1 MALLVST
8 LAFVLAGWH
17 CPAMPAK
24 PLRVSLT
31 NQKANENPA
40 LRLLVGE
47 SKEKAAWLAA
57 NRPGPKASEL
67 HRLVFAELVGCW
79 HCQPPSPLR
88 LLREPRRGSTWED
101 YAGEVL
107 AGLVRRDLSLLEE
120 LGNADDPQAIEWFA
134 TLTDQMVQ
142 TLNAW
147 VGSKHRPVLQ
157 RVAAKRVA
165 WPMRIAKRKP
175 FGDDVEQLKTELPIG
190 RDTIAADPNA
200 RFNPASKFGRVA
212 FDLLNRIEHWRALP
226 PDSFWFPSFPGWA
239 HEAKAL
245 PQFSRKAPTAQ
256 RVQWLAVVEKIL
268 EADLK
273 DPELVKS
280 YRNLVS
286 APSHRPRWESVFRDK
301 VRSEFDSLWG
311 IHRKH
316 A

>member
-1 MALLVST
+1 
-8 LAFVLAGWH
+8 
-17 CPAMPAK
+17 MPAK

-31 NQKANENPA
+31 NQKANKNPA

-79 HCQPPSPLR
+79 HCQRPSPLR
-88 LLREPRRGSTWED
+88 LLREPRKGSTWED

-200 RFNPASKFGRVA
+200 RFNPASKFGKVA
-212 FDLLNRIEHWRALP
+212 MELLDRIELWRTYPKGGFVFGPIPEWARDATELP
-226 PDSFWFPSFPGWA
+226 AFSG
-239 HEAKAL
+239 KAL
-245 PQFSRKAPTAQ
+245 PAE
-256 RVQWLAVVEKIL
+256 RVKWQTVVKKHLDENFKDSKLAN
-268 EADLK
+268 
-273 DPELVKS
+273 S
-280 YRNLVS
+280 YRLLVS
-286 APSHRPRWESVFRDK
+286 APSHRHRWKSVFRNR
-301 VRSEFDSLWG
+301 VLSEFDSLWG
-311 IHRKH
+311 IHQRKPS
-316 A
+316 